1 MKRNIPTIK
10 SISATVWLL
19 LCAFCCTL
27 LPGCGQGESE
37 EEKAETLCEEA
48 ASCKALFTEGRT
60 LQHNKQYTEAIAL
73 FNNCASYSS
82 ESQEVCQ
89 QLQPIV
95 VDALLQL
102 VNSYQ
107 SLGKPNDCVDHLTG
121 LLHNPTSLLTN
132 YALRDLYSLT
142 GYALSRTEAMT
153 QAEEYITKALSLPL
167 YQPTHERLFRDYAY
181 AAAINF
187 SNPQQQEQV
196 IQWCQMAINEN
207 KLCTHSPG
215 VQWVTSML
223 GMLYKRTGRFNEAID
238 LFTQSIHEAQSQH
251 DLLGEINACN
261 SMSDL
266 FTYWG
271 LPESADNYA
280 NRAILLHTKEAN
292 ANPMIQSA
300 TYQLKGQAMEALG
313 KIDSALYYWQK
324 AEEICQQLPYNSGQA
339 DIDYLLGHLLI
350 EKGKSVLTISA
361 DSCYLHGMQRL
372 QRASREATPTIRAK
386 AFFGLAKGYLAAHRT
401 HEGEAML
408 DSMYKLLHQASHPIY
423 IDQANSFAL
432 DHYIHTANMSQIVH
446 YAQDLVSEQ
455 KQRNELETSRKL
467 AETIIH
473 FQVDRKEKELQ
484 LARAQLD
491 NNRLYLL
498 LTGSVLLLLCGIV
511 LIGYRFHRM
520 KHRLM
525 EQQLN
530 GLIHNLND
538 ARLHNQEIKRQLTD
552 LLADISNRNQLEAAT
567 PQLLHEKGEGR
578 FRQRFEQFYP
588 TFLPTLRNRLPN
600 VTRNEELLC
609 MLLALGQDTY
619 QIEQLLGI
627 AHRSV
632 IMARHRLY
640 KKVSAVSEQSL
651 EAFAQEILD
660 GCKQPETATNN

>member
-1 MKRNIPTIK
+1 
-10 SISATVWLL
+10 
-19 LCAFCCTL
+19 
-27 LPGCGQGESE
+27 
-37 EEKAETLCEEA
+37 
-48 ASCKALFTEGRT
+48 
-60 LQHNKQYTEAIAL
+60 
-73 FNNCASYSS
+73 
-82 ESQEVCQ
+82 
-89 QLQPIV
+89 
-95 VDALLQL
+95 
-102 VNSYQ
+102 
-107 SLGKPNDCVDHLTG
+107 
-121 LLHNPTSLLTN
+121 
-132 YALRDLYSLT
+132 
-142 GYALSRTEAMT
+142 
-153 QAEEYITKALSLPL
+153 
-167 YQPTHERLFRDYAY
+167 
-181 AAAINF
+181 
-187 SNPQQQEQV
+187 
-196 IQWCQMAINEN
+196 N

-251 DLLGEINACN
+251 DPLGEINACN

-266 FTYWG
+266 FIYWG

-280 NRAILLHTKEAN
+280 NRAILLHAKKAN
-292 ANPMIQSA
+292 VNPMIQSA

-313 KIDSALYYWQK
+313 KTDSALYYWQK

-339 DIDYLLGHLLI
+339 DLDYLLGHLLI
-350 EKGKSVLTISA
+350 GKGKPGLATSA
-361 DSCYLHGMQRL
+361 DSCYLQGMERL

-386 AFFGLAKGYLAAHRT
+386 AFFGLAKGYLAAHRA

-408 DSMYKLLHQASHPIY
+408 DSMYKLLHQAPHPIY

-432 DHYIHTANMSQIVH
+432 DHYIHEANLPQIMR

-498 LTGSVLLLLCGIV
+498 LTGSVLLLLCGLV